1 MTGLEFD
8 VKIITST
15 SMFFGGSYINH
26 MLVGPLMHH
35 FWIFVI
41 LRSYPS
47 ISSNLKV
54 HFHTHSDATHLKRL
68 NKKVV
73 FNVLR
78 KMLQTMLLVW

>member
-47 ISSNLKV
+47 ISSNL
-54 HFHTHSDATHLKRL
+54 
-68 NKKVV
+68 
-73 FNVLR
+73 
-78 KMLQTMLLVW
+78 